1 MQIDLEQ
8 PVKVSHMK
16 ECTQVGMCL
25 ETDGFYIWETEG

>member
-16 ECTQVGMCL
+16 ECTQVGVCL
-25 ETDGFYIWETEG
+25 ETDGFYIWETDG